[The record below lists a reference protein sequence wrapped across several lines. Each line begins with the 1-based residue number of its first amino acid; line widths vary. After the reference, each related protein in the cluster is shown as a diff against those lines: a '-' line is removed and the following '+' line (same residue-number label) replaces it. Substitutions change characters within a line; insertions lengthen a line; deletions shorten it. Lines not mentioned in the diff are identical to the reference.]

1 MCYQRRAMKSVRKSC
16 LYAIKYL
23 LILLLSAGVGFALM
37 VLAYTIPVDPVSK
50 QASFKH
56 MDLLGWDPLVND
68 HYELYTTYF
77 DTFEPGVLNDTT
89 DKIIISYAYGEP
101 EVNPI
106 YQAAFMYHYG
116 RYWHG
121 YVAILRPLF
130 RLINYY
136 DLPLIN
142 SMLQISLVLLLAVLA
157 FKRTGK
163 IRYSLAALSSYLLLM
178 PIAVAFSLQ
187 FADVF
192 YLSFIAGTLIVAFPK
207 LCNRKNLYLLIF
219 IFGILTAYFDFFTYH
234 LLVWAYPLCWYLVV
248 RDEEESY
255 SLKEKIEDVVF
266 SAIIWV
272 AGYAGMCA
280 SKFVILYMVCGPEAF
295 HDAFVAK
302 GFVLMSGD
310 FREFMVDKQTYSR
323 LGVIYTNWRHYMY
336 RGYELL
342 ISGWCV
348 YYLTGLLRNKLNLSR
363 NIIPLLIITLSSPAW
378 FFVFY
383 LHTAIHHSFTY
394 RNFAASI
401 FAFILIICK
410 CVDSVKT
417 EGTKNKIFRSSV
429 LIVFFV
435 IGWFLS
441 GISREN
447 IMDMFGGENDEYIVS
462 QGDMLSF
469 SFKPDHDNVRRI
481 GLCALPVESLDGYVR
496 MEFSD
501 GSEKY
506 TADLPMTGFAESA
519 LQTEDVNWNF
529 DPDNEYTLT
538 VTVEGNEDGAR
549 ILLTKQGDMPL
560 SEFTSGSLNGN
571 VLGNVQPLSF
581 MIYTADTKSPVDKG
595 FIALVIALYA
605 GIIAEV
611 FAGMRSLIKT
621 EGLR

>member
-1 MCYQRRAMKSVRKSC
+1 MKSVKKSC
-16 LYAIKYL
+16 FYVIKYL
-23 LILLLSAGVGFALM
+23 LILLLSAWIGFALM

-106 YQAAFMYHYG
+106 YQAAFMYYYG

-207 LCNRKNLYLLIF
+207 LCNRKNLYLLLF
-219 IFGILTAYFDFFTYH
+219 VFGILTAYFDFFTYH

-310 FREFMVDKQTYSR
+310 FKEFMVDKQTYSR

-342 ISGWCV
+342 VSGWCV

-363 NIIPLLIITLSSPAW
+363 NIIPLLIVTLSSPAW

-410 CVDSVKT
+410 CVDSAKT
-417 EGTKNKIFRSSV
+417 EGVKNKILRSSV

-441 GISREN
+441 GISKEN
-447 IMDMFGGENDEYIVS
+447 IMDMFGGENEEYIIS
-462 QGDMLSF
+462 QGDTLSF
-469 SFKPDHDNVRRI
+469 SFKPDHENIRRI
-481 GLCALPVESLDGYVR
+481 GICALPVESLDGYVR

-506 TADLPMTGFAESA
+506 TADLPMTGFAERA

-529 DPDNEYTLT
+529 DPDKEYTLT

-549 ILLTKQGDMPL
+549 ILLTKEGDMPL
-560 SEFTSGSLNGN
+560 SEFGNGSMNGN
-571 VLGNVQPLSF
+571 FLGNVQPLAF
-581 MIYTADTKSPVDKG
+581 MIYRADTKSVTDKG
-595 FIALVIALYA
+595 FIALIIALYA
-605 GIIAEV
+605 GIIIEMVAENL
-611 FAGMRSLIKT
+611 GSRSIKS
-621 EGLR
+621 EL